1 MNKKDKAIEYFNY
14 LVKTNPHKT
23 VELKYYI
30 RVYDENCVEAS
41 TQPFILDKDCIFCVV
56 EYVLWSG
63 EGFDRMYENIQLY
76 INNEGDTLEF
86 APYKNGKLKIDFQS
100 WDGYQGKGHYKGS
113 FNLNG
118 MTLTYDGYPPVEYL
132 SFYELFLSYAGLVE
146 KCSSQSEV
154 DYLKKCLEKDIKIE
168 ELNMQNI
175 AKDAKIRRLEEL
187 VDSYKDLMSEIKKLV
202 QKNL

>member
-63 EGFDRMYENIQLY
+63 AKRNNIQLY
-76 INNEGDTLEF
+76 FNNVGETFES
-86 APYKNGKLKIDFQS
+86 APYKNGKLRIDWPQA
-100 WDGYQGKGHYKGS
+100 WAGYEGCGYYHCS
-113 FNLNG
+113 FSLNG
-118 MTLTYDGYPPVEYL
+118 LTLTYNDSSRVEFM
-132 SFYELFLSYAGLVE
+132 SFYKLFLSYAGLVE

-175 AKDAKIRRLEEL
+175 AKDAKISRLEEL